1 MIILR
6 YALLWVMS
14 FIFTSLIDALWHLVL
29 FRRSYSQGIKPLAR
43 MSGEK
48 MAFQPVAGLL
58 SQVLVVSGIVFLVL
72 MLAGKGSYGTAF
84 LVGAAAGVL
93 AISVYGVTN
102 YALFKDWNLTLTLLE
117 LVWGPILGGLSGLFV
132 FWARALLLKP

>member
-1 MIILR
+1 MIVWR

-14 FIFTSLIDALWHLVL
+14 FVFTSLIDALWHLVL
-29 FRRSYSQGIKPLAR
+29 FRRSYGQGIKPLAR

-48 MAFQPVAGLL
+48 MAFQPAAGLL

-72 MLAGKGSYGTAF
+72 MLAGKGNYGTAL

-102 YALFKDWNLTLTLLE
+102 YALFKDWNLTLTVLE

-132 FWARALLLKP
+132 FWARTLLLKP

>member
-1 MIILR
+1 MIVLR

-14 FIFTSLIDALWHLVL
+14 FVFTSLIDALWHLVL
-29 FRRSYSQGIKPLAR
+29 FRRSYAQGIKPLAR

-48 MAFQPVAGLL
+48 MAFQPAAGLL

-72 MLAGKGSYGTAF
+72 MLAGKGNYGTAF

-102 YALFKDWNLTLTLLE
+102 YALFKDWNLTLTVLE

-132 FWARALLLKP
+132 FWARAFLLKP

>member
-1 MIILR
+1 MTILL
-6 YALLWVMS
+6 YVLLWVLS
-14 FIFTSLIDALWHLVL
+14 FIFTSLFDALWHLVI
-29 FRRSYSQGIKPLAR
+29 FRRSYVQGIKPLAR

-48 MAFQPVAGLL
+48 MAFLPAAGLL

-72 MLAGKGSYGTAF
+72 TLAPTASSCTAI
-84 LVGAAAGVL
+84 LVGAVAGIL

-102 YALFKDWNLTLTLLE
+102 YALFKDWNLTLTILE

-132 FWARALLLKP
+132 FWARSFLLKP